1 MGSQTSQF
9 ERVADRGIIAPR
21 RKGSAHLFLPP
32 RAMADENEHY
42 VLTIPYDAAVR
53 DAFHL
58 ASKRAAAGM
67 QITPHLRRLPQLTIE
82 P

>member
-1 MGSQTSQF
+1 
-9 ERVADRGIIAPR
+9 
-21 RKGSAHLFLPP
+21 
-32 RAMADENEHY
+32 MADENEHY